1 MFIVMNLFMAILLS
15 NFDELSEPDEDEA
28 EGPGADVGIESLVKV
43 TPSFDDEDP
52 VMQMLRR
59 NKKTKVNN
67 RF

>member
-1 MFIVMNLFMAILLS
+1 MAILLS

-43 TPSFDDEDP
+43 APLPSNDPFDDEDP

-59 NKKTKVNN
+59 NKKTKVK
-67 RF
+67 F